1 MTNVLSVRLETIVET
16 APSAIEKDEWVET
29 LVSLHLERECADA
42 HVSERLYSRKFAHD
56 QPGGSGRARLSANSN
71 LRASVAAAWG
81 VDPFER
87 VVDFLVGQRRP
98 TDRVV

>member
-1 MTNVLSVRLETIVET
+1 MSRVPQDARVAPAPWGALQLETPT
-16 APSAIEKDEWVET
+16 KT
-29 LVSLHLERECADA
+29 
-42 HVSERLYSRKFAHD
+42 
-56 QPGGSGRARLSANSN
+56 LSANSN

-98 TDRVV
+98 TDRVVRGTAR